1 MDTTK
6 VIDKIQ
12 KLLALATSDNPGEAE
27 NALLMARKLM
37 AKHKLTEKD
46 IKQVGPGKLNRVFY
60 DKYTFSSMRNYWMLD
75 LAKVIA
81 DNHCCGMVC
90 NHRSN
95 STVFRITFAGL
106 DDDPNIANVI
116 FDYAVDHIVR
126 RSADKRKYVNKYRM
140 YDSRQEKNRIVKVF
154 TESYA
159 KGFTSGLKQKY
170 MEQNIQESS
179 ETALVLVKPK
189 EVVEYLGGMK
199 SKNFHAPNLN
209 SDLEARM
216 QGYQAG
222 YKFNPTPQIN
232 AT

>member
-46 IKQVGPGKLNRVFY
+46 LKDVGPGKLNRVFY
-60 DKYTFSSMRNYWMLD
+60 EKHTFSSMRNYWMLD

-90 NHRSN
+90 NHRGK
-95 STVFRITFAGL
+95 STVFKIYFAGL
-106 DDDPNIANVI
+106 DDDPQIANVI

-126 RSADKRKYVNKYRM
+126 QSADKRKKANQLQV
-140 YDSRQEKNRIVKVF
+140 SRQEKNRIVKVF

-159 KGFTSGLKQKY
+159 KGFTIGLRQKY
-170 MEQNIQESS
+170 NEQNIQESA

-189 EVVEYLGGMK
+189 EVIEYLGGMK
-199 SKNFHAPNLN
+199 SKRFHAPNLN
-209 SDLEARM
+209 QDEEARM
-216 QGYQAG
+216 RGYQAG
-222 YKFNPTPQIN
+222 YKFNPTPQI
-232 AT
+232 AK